1 MAKVVLL
8 GAECEYRPPER
19 SLASP
24 GSASFDVAEFAL
36 LDDGRRVVLHRER
49 GFAVSRSARGN
60 PWEWLTAEG
69 ITADVLTTVLPD
81 GEDPAEEHPYEWL
94 QGLLQRTGVEA
105 SLEELR
111 RVPYVVELGE
121 SVCAQLRRAA
131 AKVSGEKHD

>member
-49 GFAVSRSARGN
+49 GFAVSRSDRGD

-69 ITADVLTTVLPD
+69 ITSDVLTTVLPD
-81 GEDPAEEHPYEWL
+81 GENPAEEHPYEWL
-94 QGLLQRTGVEA
+94 QELLQRVGVEA

-111 RVPYVVELGE
+111 AAPYVVELGE
-121 SVCAQLRRAA
+121 SVHAQLRPVALKDA
-131 AKVSGEKHD
+131 EKKSD